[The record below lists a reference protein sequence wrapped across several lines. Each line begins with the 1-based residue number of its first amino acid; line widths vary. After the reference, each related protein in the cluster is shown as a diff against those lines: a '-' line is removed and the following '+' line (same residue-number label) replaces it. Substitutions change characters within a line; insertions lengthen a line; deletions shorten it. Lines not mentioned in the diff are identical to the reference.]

1 MQDYI
6 VLRVIVKFVT
16 PFILIYGFYIQLH
29 GKYSPGGGFQ
39 AGVIVSAALIL
50 NSMLIGSK
58 SINKFINIEELKVL
72 SCLGVLIYTFVG
84 LWGIFLGGNYLDYSV
99 LNSDVILGQK
109 IGITIIEIC
118 VGITVFAVMMM
129 LFLLFANRHDGHEG
143 SDGQTCDVHPSAV
156 ITKVEKPTV
165 KKDEIKSETKVKPK
179 LNSKAAKSTK
189 AKTKDKKAT
198 AKRTKKTNNSKS
210 KKVGD
215 KK

>member
-143 SDGQTCDVHPSAV
+143 SDGQICDVHPSAV

-165 KKDEIKSETKVKPK
+165 KKEKSK
-179 LNSKAAKSTK
+179 LNSKAATSTK